1 MIGRMDAILGLFQSG
16 ARTLGGGA
24 PGGGVLGVSEIARR
38 TGISK
43 PAVSRIAAELV
54 ERRFLERVEGGL
66 RLGVRLFE
74 LGSQAA
80 GPSDL
85 RRLAFATLAD
95 LRSAT
100 RQTVHLAVLE
110 GSDVVYIE
118 ILRSRFTPPL
128 PSRVGGRLP
137 AYATGVG
144 KALLAHLSEERLAE
158 VLPERLTP
166 VGPRTII
173 DPAVLRR
180 HLEEVRET
188 GFAYEREESAPL
200 IGCAAAPVF
209 DADDRPI
216 AAVSISVH
224 LDAVDLVTLG
234 AAVSTAAHAITR
246 QAVQHQFRAG

>member
-1 MIGRMDAILGLFQSG
+1 MIGRVDLVLGLFQSG
-16 ARTLGGGA
+16 ARI
-24 PGGGVLGVSEIARR
+24 LGVAEIARR

-43 PAVSRIAAELV
+43 AAVSRIAAELV
-54 ERRFLERVEGGL
+54 ETRFLERVEGGF

-74 LGSQAA
+74 LGSQAT

-85 RRLAFATLAD
+85 RRLAFATMVD

-110 GSDVVYIE
+110 GGDVVYLE
-118 ILRSRFTPPL
+118 ILRSRSTPPL

-144 KALLAHLSEERLAE
+144 KALLAHLPEERLAE
-158 VLPERLTP
+158 VLPEHLTP
-166 VGPRTII
+166 IGPHTIT
-173 DPAVLRR
+173 DRAELAR
-180 HLEEVRET
+180 HLQEVREV

-209 DADDRPI
+209 DAENRP
-216 AAVSISVH
+216 AAAISISVH
-224 LDAVDLVTLG
+224 LDTVDLRTLG
-234 AAVSTAAHAITR
+234 AAVSTAAHTITR
-246 QAVQHQFRAG
+246 QAVQHGFRAAG

>member
-1 MIGRMDAILGLFQSG
+1 MIARVDAVLGLFQSG
-16 ARTLGGGA
+16 VRA
-24 PGGGVLGVSEIARR
+24 LGVSEIARR

-43 PAVSRIAAELV
+43 AAVSRIAADLV
-54 ERRFLERVEGGL
+54 EHRFLERVPGGL

-85 RRLAFATLAD
+85 RRLAFATMAD

-100 RQTVHLAVLE
+100 KQTVHLAVLE

-144 KALLAHLSEERLAE
+144 KALLAHLPEERLAAA
-158 VLPERLTP
+158 LPERLTP
-166 VGPRTII
+166 VGPRTIT
-173 DPAVLRR
+173 DRAVLSRR
-180 HLEEVRET
+180 LAEVREI

-224 LDAVDLVTLG
+224 LDAVELGTLG
-234 AAVSTAAHAITR
+234 AAVSTAAHAISR
-246 QAVQHQFRAG
+246 QAAQHQFRAG